1 MEAINNELKVC
12 VMCGHKKNE
21 GIMIHSGFICEECE
35 YEIVHTDVSD
45 EKYPYFIQR
54 MKTLWL
60 KNA

>member
-12 VMCGHKKNE
+12 VMCGFEKDE
-21 GIMIHSGFICEECE
+21 GIIIHSGFICEECE
-35 YEIVHTDVSD
+35 FEIVHTDVTD
-45 EKYPYFIQR
+45 EKYLYFIKR